1 MNNDSAATSPGGAT
15 SPSKP
20 ANVYRWKAW
29 WGGEVVSDVKPEI
42 PAMLLAL
49 RKRVGGLQA
58 KKTTGG
64 PSFAIKSS
72 KELEIKLRDACDDL
86 GIPVCGPVGVDGGNI
101 DVDRGTAAF
110 VKVVQR
116 IGCSDGSF
124 IDFVGIG
131 HGADTQDK
139 AAGKA
144 STYARKDAL
153 TKGLIAPDKEMPDTD
168 DEEAPIEGGV
178 KRRAGGKGAVGNA
191 VKAGDEA
198 FVAADWKA
206 QIASRRNKEELA
218 EVVAAMKKAHAAG
231 TISNDVAVVLG
242 AAAKAKG
249 ATL

>member
-1 MNNDSAATSPGGAT
+1 MNNESSAAAITA
-15 SPSKP
+15 SKP

-49 RKRVGGLQA
+49 RKKVGGLQA

-72 KELEIKLRDACDDL
+72 KELEIKLRDACDEL

-116 IGCSDGSF
+116 IGCSDGSY

-168 DEEAPIEGGV
+168 DEESPIEGGV
-178 KRRAGGKGAVGNA
+178 KRRLGGKGAVA
-191 VKAGDEA
+191 KAGNEA
-198 FVAADWKA
+198 FEAADWKA
-206 QIASRRNKEELA
+206 KIAACKSKDELTG
-218 EVVAAMKKAHAAG
+218 VVANMKAAHASG
-231 TISNDVAVVLG
+231 TLSNDVAVVLG